1 MKLVPLGLDGLFG
14 IASAISIDARGS
26 FFRIFDA
33 PILQNRFALNQ
44 GSVAFNPNKMTLRGL
59 HYQEYPYAET
69 KLIQCV
75 TGQVFDVVV
84 DIRKDSP
91 TFGQHLSL
99 LLGPQHLYQGVLV
112 PKDFAHGYLTLE
124 PNSTLL
130 YFMDQPYVP
139 GAAKGIIWNDPT
151 LQIDWPSKPLVIS
164 DRDKNF
170 EQLIRS

>member
-1 MKLVPLGLDGLFG
+1 MKLLPLSLDGVFG
-14 IASAISIDARGS
+14 IASTISIDTRGN

-33 PILQNRFALNQ
+33 AILQTRFALNQ
-44 GSVAFNPNKMTLRGL
+44 GSVASNPVEMTLRGL
-59 HYQEYPYAET
+59 HYQEYPNAET
-69 KLIQCV
+69 KLVQCV

-84 DIRKDSP
+84 DIRKNSP

-99 LLGPQHLYQGVLV
+99 LLGPQHLYQGVLI
-112 PKDFAHGYLTLE
+112 PKGFAHGYLTLE

-139 GAAKGIIWNDPT
+139 SAAKGIIWNDPT
-151 LQIDWPSKPLVIS
+151 LQIDWPSKPLIIS
-164 DRDKNF
+164 DRDENF